1 MPQIRTLF
9 ITCDQGIIIL
19 ILSSTLQVRSLHDRG
34 VRAAKIND
42 FTEAMKNY
50 NEALEIDDKDT
61 SVLHARSL
69 AYLQMGDFS
78 SALMDSESIINIK
91 PQSSQVGCS
100 QFVLKFCETVSCVD
114 YACNRKYKHL
124 HLFAKLEC

>member
-100 QFVLKFCETVSCVD
+100 QFVLKFWETVSCVD
-114 YACNRKYKHL
+114 YACNRKIQASTSLCK
-124 HLFAKLEC
+124 A

>member
-1 MPQIRTLF
+1 M
-9 ITCDQGIIIL
+9 
-19 ILSSTLQVRSLHDRG
+19 LQVRSLHDRG

-100 QFVLKFCETVSCVD
+100 QFVLKFWETVSCVD
-114 YACNRKYKHL
+114 YACNRKIQASTSLCK
-124 HLFAKLEC
+124 A